1 MGIILCILFWLGK
14 AAPKNGKTTP
24 QKNPVNPTASNA
36 RSSRHWRGHLHCS
49 FFGLVLIER
58 SFPVSNDRSS
68 QQTCPVFSTQAQAS
82 RLFRLTRATICKM
95 QKGYCTFRLILVQVI
110 INHGSIY
117 WRRFNRYQM
126 TFRQDFNQLEPMRHD
141 SGFGEK
147 QFFYDNKCIFESDTR
162 HNECDQPRGI

>member
-24 QKNPVNPTASNA
+24 QKNPVIQPSPNA
-36 RSSRHWRGHLHCS
+36 RFPRHWRGHLHCS

-141 SGFGEK
+141 SGFGEET
-147 QFFYDNKCIFESDTR
+147 IFLW
-162 HNECDQPRGI
+162 Q